1 MLLSLFSFSKDIP
14 DKFVSSVQ
22 IEHNYTYAS
31 HGRYISCKLEHLDRY
46 LLYAPIRRV
55 SHVIIRKLIHLLFG
69 HSGFHDI
76 HSNSCLRIPV
86 PAW

>member
-1 MLLSLFSFSKDIP
+1 MLLSLFSFSNDIP

-31 HGRYISCKLEHLDRY
+31 HSRYISCKLEHLDRY

-55 SHVIIRKLIHLLFG
+55 SHVLIRNLIHAPFAHL
-69 HSGFHDI
+69 GFHGT
-76 HSNSCLRIPV
+76 HSSSCLRTPV
-86 PAW
+86 PA